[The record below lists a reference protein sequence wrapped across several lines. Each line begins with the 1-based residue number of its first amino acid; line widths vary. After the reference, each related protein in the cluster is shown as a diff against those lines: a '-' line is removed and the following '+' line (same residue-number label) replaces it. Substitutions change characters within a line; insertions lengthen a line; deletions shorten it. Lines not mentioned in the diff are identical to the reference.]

1 MSSSLVLLSLRL
13 IFWNR
18 TKSAL
23 GPPKCPATDHRQRQL
38 ETMCNVRPSV
48 RQLNWAT
55 AGQVITQRR
64 QQRCK
69 LELNYS
75 ISWIRRWIPHSASLA
90 LELRLRL
97 RLQLPTK
104 MEPRQAGRQAGS
116 PAVRQLGSFSCSCS
130 ASTIE
135 AIISNIMSAY
145 LRIRNMTQITH
156 IYLPLVL
163 STHEVS

>member
-1 MSSSLVLLSLRL
+1 MLLSRVSTLFLCLAICNLMSSSLGLFSLRL
-13 IFWNR
+13 IFWTR

-104 MEPRQAGRQAGS
+104 MEPRQAARQAG
-116 PAVRQLGSFSCSCS
+116 RQFQLQLLCVDYRGN
-130 ASTIE
+130 
-135 AIISNIMSAY
+135 NIQY
-145 LRIRNMTQITH
+145 NVGLLTYT
-156 IYLPLVL
+156 
-163 STHEVS
+163 